1 MHKARSFADRH
12 LSYKHSLVNS
22 SDTTVGGKLY
32 MGSCY
37 HHKLDDKV

>member
-1 MHKARSFADRH
+1 MHKARSFADRPF
-12 LSYKHSLVNS
+12 SYKRSLVNS

-37 HHKLDDKV
+37 YHKLDDKM